1 MNKRLGTVETSEQLI
16 QELYIELKRKVND
29 WAAVTHQTSQARMGY
44 VGQHLVSVVTGYP
57 GGRSGARGKDLVLP
71 NGEFAEI
78 KTCYRIDQLGRCNSC
93 GSVVSSIESECP
105 NCGSDNLKRNDD
117 SKWLIS
123 VRHDDEFVK
132 VLDDRY
138 YFLVLFDFVDLRS
151 PNAIRATIWRADTK
165 TPGFAYC
172 MIDYYLNIRANSKSK
187 APFNLWPYQ
196 LKFDL
201 LRAELIYA
209 SVITDNSIN
218 TKIFPGRDSS
228 TETKLKPLQEYAR
241 ASNLT
246 DDAVTRFAELL
257 QLDMQNG
264 KKKTT
269 LLQLQNQIAAQ
280 DIPNRLVA
288 DTLAYAMYYPNIE
301 NLILGLPNRLQAQV
315 QEITATILAAM
326 ESR

>member
-1 MNKRLGTVETSEQLI
+1 MNKRLGTVEASEQLI

-78 KTCYRIDQLGRCNSC
+78 KTCYRIDQLGKCNSC
-93 GSVVSSIESECP
+93 DSAVSSIEPECP

-132 VLDDRY
+132 VLDDKY

-151 PNAIRATIWRADTK
+151 PDAIRATIWRADTK

-209 SVITDNSIN
+209 SVITDNSIE
-218 TKIFPGRDSS
+218 TKMFPGRDAS
-228 TETKLKPLQEYAR
+228 TESKLKPLQEYSR
-241 ASNLT
+241 SSNLT
-246 DDAVTRFAELL
+246 DEDVASFAALL
-257 QLDMQNG
+257 RLDMPAG

-269 LLQLQNQIAAQ
+269 LLELQNQIAAQ
-280 DIPNRLVA
+280 DIPNHLVA
-288 DTLAYAMYYPNIE
+288 DALAYAMYYPNIGS
-301 NLILGLPNRLQAQV
+301 LILGLPDRLRAQV
-315 QEITATILAAM
+315 QEITANILAAM
-326 ESR
+326 QSR